1 MAPARRTEPGPRL
14 PEGLGGPVDVELVR
28 SVAVLPGPSALPG
41 GSRYEPKWDGFR
53 AILIRQGETARI
65 WSRQGKELTHRFPGI
80 VASALLQLPTG
91 VVLDGEVVAF
101 VNGKLDFQALLRGR
115 VGSPPALFMA
125 FDLLALGGVD
135 LRTQRWSVRRTRLD
149 GLASTWS
156 PPLQLSPVTS
166 DVDEAKEWFDVLPAA
181 LGVEGLVVKGAASRY
196 VGGRREWLRVK
207 HRESVEAIAGAVTG
221 SLDRPDSLIVG
232 RYRGKTLEIVGRTVK
247 LRDDQA
253 ADLSKVLRPAG
264 ARHPW
269 PDEISTQWHT
279 SKRTPIIKVRPGV
292 VVEVSA
298 DAAQADGHYRHPLRL
313 VRMRPD
319 LSPDDVPNLATPA
332 TG

>member
-1 MAPARRTEPGPRL
+1 M
-14 PEGLGGPVDVELVR
+14 
-28 SVAVLPGPSALPG
+28 
-41 GSRYEPKWDGFR
+41 
-53 AILIRQGETARI
+53 
-65 WSRQGKELTHRFPGI
+65 
-80 VASALLQLPTG
+80 
-91 VVLDGEVVAF
+91 DGEVVAF

-149 GLASTWS
+149 GVASAWS

-253 ADLSKVLRPAG
+253 AGLSKVLRLAG

-298 DAAQADGHYRHPLRL
+298 DAAQKDGHYRHPLRL
-313 VRMRPD
+313 LRVRPD
-319 LSPDDVPNLATPA
+319 LSPDDVPKLASPVTE
-332 TG
+332 